1 MEVVFDTFSG
11 NNIEVSRPMKK
22 QSRKS
27 KKLEQLDGQQ
37 KIGCST
43 EEANS
48 TTSCNCDAST
58 SCNNNELTN
67 ECSNTSQLQTA
78 VKNAS
83 SDIMKMNKELA
94 YAREHPY
101 FARDRLMTRA
111 EEKLYRLMLKSIN
124 SRLKCINKAVVIF
137 PKIRLAD
144 IIDTHRSLDK
154 SYLYKIAY
162 KHIDYTICDS
172 ESLDVIATVEL
183 DDDYHNMGS
192 KIARD
197 KFVDETLRY
206 CGVQLF
212 RVGQAI
218 DTVTDRTIS
227 NIVDYV
233 ISSYCPICPVCQGI
247 MEFKKSGRRSNYGHR
262 FFGCKNWKPNGD
274 GCNCSIDID

>member
-11 NNIEVSRPMKK
+11 NIIEVSREMKG
-22 QSRKS
+22 QS
-27 KKLEQLDGQQ
+27 KKRKKSEQLEGQQ
-37 KIGCST
+37 KIGDKAVETKAETQDKVYANTSEENT
-43 EEANS
+43 EPS
-48 TTSCNCDAST
+48 
-58 SCNNNELTN
+58 
-67 ECSNTSQLQTA
+67 ECSSNSQLQTA

-124 SRLKCINKAVVIF
+124 SRLKCINKSVVIF

-172 ESLDVIATVEL
+172 ESLDVITTVEL
-183 DDDYHNMGS
+183 DDDYHNMDS

-218 DTVTDRTIS
+218 DTVTDSTIS

-233 ISSYCPICPVCQGI
+233 ISSYCPVCPVCQGI
-247 MEFKKSGRRSNYGHR
+247 MEFKNCTPQY
-262 FFGCKNWKPNGD
+262 
-274 GCNCSIDID
+274 CNCSIDID